1 LTNSLTEAEVLRA
14 CQILFGTE
22 IHLSRGFL
30 FYLQPQGLKAAYRKR
45 VKETHP
51 DFFACESPNIQKRQA
66 SLFRDVVDAY
76 EIVSRYFKQSEK
88 GLHASSSSH
97 AARSPNEWKKQKGYP
112 DNRGWTRESTGSF
125 ARKPLPLRPLQIGQ
139 YLYSRGFITY
149 RALIDAIVWQ
159 RQQRPTVGTI
169 ALRWQWLDTAAIER
183 IIRARD
189 LRGRF
194 GEKALDLDLL
204 TSFQVKVLLY
214 YQLSRQE
221 RLGTYFVR
229 QGIMTSEMLERQV
242 RQLNEHNVRF
252 RDKPLSG
259 AGQARNAFA

>member
-1 LTNSLTEAEVLRA
+1 LTTSLTEAEVLRA

-22 IHLSRGFL
+22 IHISRGFL
-30 FYLQPQGLKAAYRKR
+30 FYLQPQGLKAAYRKK

-51 DFFACESPNIQKRQA
+51 DFFACESPNVQKKQA

-76 EIVSRYFKQSEK
+76 DVVSRYFKQWET
-88 GLHASSSSH
+88 GLHASSSPHVSYG
-97 AARSPNEWKKQKGYP
+97 PGEWKKQGMYS
-112 DNRGWTRESTGSF
+112 DNRGYRKESAAAF

-159 RQQRPTVGTI
+159 RQQRPVIGTI
-169 ALRWQWLDTAAIER
+169 ARRWHWLDTAAVER
-183 IIRARD
+183 IVQARD

-229 QGIMTSEMLERQV
+229 HGIMTSEMLERLV

-252 RDKPLSG
+252 RDKSLSG
-259 AGQARNAFA
+259 AGQVRNAFS